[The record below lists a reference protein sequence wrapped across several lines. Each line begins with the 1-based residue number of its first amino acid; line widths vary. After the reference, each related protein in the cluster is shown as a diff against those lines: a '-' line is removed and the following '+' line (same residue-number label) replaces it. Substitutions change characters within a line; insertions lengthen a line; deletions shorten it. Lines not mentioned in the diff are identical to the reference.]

1 MFNSVL
7 LHMTPARDPKQCFI
21 EALGGGFRRGMG
33 DNLPSSKKHLPTESL
48 PDHEKMCSLK
58 YNMTEFEH

>member
-1 MFNSVL
+1 MYTQLF
-7 LHMTPARDPKQCFI
+7 MTLVPEAKQCFI
-21 EALGGGFRRGMG
+21 QALGGGCRRGMG

-48 PDHEKMCSLK
+48 PNHEKMRSLK